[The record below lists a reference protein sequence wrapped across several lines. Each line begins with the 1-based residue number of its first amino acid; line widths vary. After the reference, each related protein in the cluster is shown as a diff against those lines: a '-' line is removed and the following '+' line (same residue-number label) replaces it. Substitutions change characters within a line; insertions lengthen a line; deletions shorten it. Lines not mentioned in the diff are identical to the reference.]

1 MKIKLVFA
9 SAVFLTLVG
18 CSPFQ
23 EIQSNT
29 NDVKLNELRE
39 STNTVTEKYWKLVEL
54 EGQKVTMSSG
64 QEKEAHFI
72 LQSEGNKLV
81 GFSGCNAF
89 FGEYFLTEGNRIR
102 FENLASTLR
111 ACPDLDV
118 SEQDL
123 FNVFSMVDNYTVYND
138 TLQLNIGR
146 RAPLAVFNA
155 VYF

>member
-1 MKIKLVFA
+1 MKVKSILSGVAFLV
-9 SAVFLTLVG
+9 LVS

-23 EIQSNT
+23 EIES
-29 NDVKLNELRE
+29 DVDEVNLHELAN

-54 EGQKVTMSSG
+54 EGQKVTMSPG
-64 QEKEAHFI
+64 QEKEAHFV

-89 FGEYFLTEGNRIR
+89 FGEYVLTEGNRIR

-118 SEQDL
+118 SEQEL
-123 FNVFSMVDNYTVYND
+123 FQVFGMVDNYTIHND
-138 TLQLNIGR
+138 TLHLNIGR